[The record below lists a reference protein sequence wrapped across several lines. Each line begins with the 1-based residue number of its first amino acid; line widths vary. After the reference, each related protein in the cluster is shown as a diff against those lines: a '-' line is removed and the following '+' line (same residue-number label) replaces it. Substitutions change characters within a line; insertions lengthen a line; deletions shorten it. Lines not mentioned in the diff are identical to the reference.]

1 VVGGVG
7 GAILLGGIAL
17 VLWRIYGRKKGGPNY
32 DDVHSGDTA
41 IAEPKPASSSG
52 LADDESHMDRY
63 TSPQGRPNAA
73 ANF

>member
-1 VVGGVG
+1 VGGVG

-17 VLWRIYGRKKGGPNY
+17 VLWRMYGRKSSTAPY

-41 IAEPKPASSSG
+41 IAENKPASSTG
-52 LADDESHMDRY
+52 LADDESHADRY